1 MEINKLNG
9 QPALMN
15 VLESAHPLNA
25 PQAVDQES
33 GSQPVELK
41 KEQVERIADA
51 LEQFTASMG
60 RELKFQVHE
69 ESKRVQVSVIDP
81 RDDRV
86 IKKIPPDE
94 ILALAVSIERA
105 VGLFLNRVL

>member
-1 MEINKLNG
+1 MEIKKLDG
-9 QPALMN
+9 QPALQN
-15 VLESAHPLNA
+15 VHASAQPPKT
-25 PQAVDQES
+25 PQEFDQE
-33 GSQPVELK
+33 GGQQPVELK

-69 ESKRVQVSVIDP
+69 ESKTVQVSVIDP
-81 RDDRV
+81 RDERV

-94 ILALAVSIERA
+94 ILALAVSIERT
-105 VGLFLNRVL
+105 VGVFLNKVL